1 MNESIHK
8 YFRVGALQWMSF
20 PDKASLVEPAPY
32 AAKFGAEMRMT
43 HNNFGLLVDL
53 SHIPVTHPIRKILAP
68 AIIQTVPAVI
78 SKISLLTPYF
88 MFPFFCIKRFTA
100 PFC

>member
-53 SHIPVTHPIRKILAP
+53 SHIPVTQPVRLPHAPPLHHPFKNTFHP
-68 AIIQTVPAVI
+68 GVPAVL
-78 SKISLLTPYF
+78 SKLWMKESYLP
-88 MFPFFCIKRFTA
+88 
-100 PFC
+100 

>member
-20 PDKASLVEPAPY
+20 PDKASLMGPAPY

-53 SHIPVTHPIRKILAP
+53 SPMRPASSSSARSALTSPI
-68 AIIQTVPAVI
+68 
-78 SKISLLTPYF
+78 
-88 MFPFFCIKRFTA
+88 
-100 PFC
+100 

>member
-53 SHIPVTHPIRKILAP
+53 SHIPVTPETSQFVFRTLRPYITHLKIRSIPVCQRFFL
-68 AIIQTVPAVI
+68 I
-78 SKISLLTPYF
+78 SG
-88 MFPFFCIKRFTA
+88 
-100 PFC
+100 